1 MTENKVFSNDV
12 LVLAEVVIEAD
23 VENIEYSDY
32 DVEVN
37 IRCRVTSSHPPSQV
51 TVDKAPSVSME
62 LK

>member
-1 MTENKVFSNDV
+1 M
-12 LVLAEVVIEAD
+12 AEVVIEAD

-62 LK
+62 LKEAKKPKK